1 MGIHNIMS
9 SYKQTINQKR
19 NTKQAA
25 QIIDNDMSN
34 LEFDDYYQEC
44 LANKNR
50 KQRKAMHVS
59 QNTESQ
65 TQGNR
70 LEQKILIKFSDV
82 VEKFEEVPEKESD
95 KGFFDE
101 EVNLEWDNYYQN
113 RYENYTDEEID
124 RAFEEA
130 ERWADF

>member
-1 MGIHNIMS
+1 MS

-82 VEKFEEVPEKESD
+82 VEKFEEEPEKESD